1 MGGVKPLVYRQE
13 QLRQVTLV
21 KSVNT
26 TASIRT
32 TYFHWFHKMSNVLS
46 ENLNSGRGTGGG
58 VGVHPTS
65 WKYSVWWWGWDNST
79 ILS

>member
-32 TYFHWFHKMSNVLS
+32 THFHWFHKMSNVLS
-46 ENLNSGRGTGGG
+46 ENLKFREGWVCMV
-58 VGVHPTS
+58 VGL
-65 WKYSVWWWGWDNST
+65 G
-79 ILS
+79 